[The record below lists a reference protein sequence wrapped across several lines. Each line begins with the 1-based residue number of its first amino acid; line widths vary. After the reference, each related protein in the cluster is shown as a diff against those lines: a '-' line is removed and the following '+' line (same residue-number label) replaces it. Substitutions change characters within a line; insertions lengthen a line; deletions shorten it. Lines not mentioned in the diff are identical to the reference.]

1 MLRGGA
7 LGRSL
12 GHVGEALKYGIGILS
27 KEGQGHL
34 HPFGPVK
41 TLKKVLCMNQEVGSH
56 QTRSAGTLTLDSSL
70 QNGKKYTFV
79 VDKPLICG
87 TSLQPHKVKEAV
99 MMSVLTVDQSKPV
112 YEYLHSSSVT
122 PRVFSIRKT
131 TSGLLTPAR

>member
-1 MLRGGA
+1 M
-7 LGRSL
+7 
-12 GHVGEALKYGIGILS
+12 GEALKYGIGTLS

-41 TLKKVLCMNQEVGSH
+41 ILQKALCMNQEVGSH

-70 QNGKKYTFV
+70 QNGEKYTFV
-79 VDKPLICG
+79 IDKPLICG
-87 TSLQPHKVKEAV
+87 PSLQPRRVKAAV

-112 YEYLHSSSVT
+112 YEYLHSSSVS
-122 PRVFSIRKT
+122 PRVFSVRKT